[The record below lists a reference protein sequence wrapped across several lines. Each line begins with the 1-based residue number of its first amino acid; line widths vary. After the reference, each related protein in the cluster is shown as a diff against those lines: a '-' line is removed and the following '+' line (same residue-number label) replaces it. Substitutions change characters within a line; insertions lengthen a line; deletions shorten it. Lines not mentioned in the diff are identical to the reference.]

1 MHWFHDAVQG
11 AIYGI
16 LGSADAWGAETSKTM
31 TEERTKRLIEFTWC
45 KEESM
50 LFIHTYSQRA
60 PRSSSVPNARLWSNF
75 ATANRI
81 SSLVTVLQRKPF
93 RAAPPEFRYFYQNHL
108 PAISRTLV
116 QPSAS
121 QQAR

>member
-16 LGSADAWGAETSKTM
+16 LGSADAWGAETSMTM
-31 TEERTKRLIEFTWC
+31 TDGRTKSLIDFTWC
-45 KEESM
+45 KEGSKF
-50 LFIHTYSQRA
+50 FIHTYSQRA

-81 SSLVTVLQRKPF
+81 SSLVTVLQRQPF
-93 RAAPPEFRYFYQNHL
+93 RGAPPDLRYFYQNHL
-108 PAISRTLV
+108 PASSRTLV
-116 QPSAS
+116 QPSATL
-121 QQAR
+121 